1 MKCGAEWP
9 RLDAFELGKAV
20 TLASG
25 SILLGTVALEPNR
38 WGALSPDRAPKLRSS
53 DWLHAAESAGF
64 DGIELWEHHAML
76 VSEAELVALRS
87 ATLPL
92 SVWSSYVSFDDPED
106 TGRDAVASWVT
117 RLGCEAVKYNLG
129 NDRDAS
135 ASYIERLA
143 RFAAALPE
151 TTRLICECHVGT
163 AADDPSVAQKILA
176 EVGTASRLQALV
188 HLGDDPEYLDS
199 MFAALGERITHVHV
213 NFLRQGAP
221 PLAEL
226 PDLRERIE
234 GIRAHGFDGSYTIEF
249 VHGVGSESDR
259 PDALLAAAL
268 RDLDTLR
275 EVISLCAS

>member
-1 MKCGAEWP
+1 M
-9 RLDAFELGKAV
+9 

-38 WGALSPDRAPKLRSS
+38 WGVLTPDRAPMLRSG
-53 DWLHAAESAGF
+53 DWLEAAESAGF

-76 VSEAELVALRS
+76 VPEAELATLRNS
-87 ATLPL
+87 SLPL
-92 SVWSSYVSFDDPED
+92 SVWSSYASFDDPED
-106 TGRDAVASWVT
+106 SGRDAVASWVT
-117 RLGCEAVKYNLG
+117 RLGCEALKYNVG

-135 ASYIERLA
+135 ASYIERVT
-143 RFAAALPE
+143 RMAAALPE

-176 EVGTASRLQALV
+176 EVGAPNRLQALV

-226 PDLRERIE
+226 PDLHQRIE
-234 GIRAHGFDGSYTIEF
+234 RIRAHGFDGSYTIEF
-249 VHGVGSESDR
+249 VHGVGTESDS
-259 PDALLAAAL
+259 PEALLAAAL

-275 EVISLCAS
+275 EAISRCAS